1 MIKMIKDFIDD
12 NHIESILQRAKNPD
26 PLRVREIIAKAHEL
40 KGLTPEEVAVLLQ
53 TEDDELI
60 GAILQAAHKIKEDIY
75 GNRLVLFAPLYIA
88 NHCANNCLY
97 CGFRRDN
104 KDINRVALTMDQI
117 ANEVKVLERE
127 GHKRL
132 LMLCGE
138 HPSRSSLEYFMEA
151 IALAYS
157 IKTEKGGEI
166 RRINVE
172 IAPLEVD
179 EYKELK
185 KTGIG
190 TCVLFQETYHHE
202 TYKVMHPSG
211 PKKDFGR
218 RLTAMHRAQEGG
230 INDVGIGALFGLY
243 DYKYEVLGLLLHA
256 LQLEKDCGVGPHT
269 ISVPRLEPAFNAP
282 AAIAPPHPV
291 SDHDF
296 KKIVA
301 VIRMAVPYTGMI
313 LSTRENPAL
322 RSEVFAYGISQISA
336 GSRTNPGGYQDD
348 SSDRFR
354 AAQFNLGDTRTLDEV
369 ILDITQHGHIPSF
382 CTACYRLGRTGQDFM
397 DLAKPGLIQKFC
409 QTNALFTFK
418 EYLMDYASPQTRAA
432 GNKLIEEMLT
442 KSFKTKR
449 KKMVTDR
456 LQNIEDGQRDV
467 FI

>member
-1 MIKMIKDFIDD
+1 
-12 NHIESILQRAKNPD
+12 
-26 PLRVREIIAKAHEL
+26 
-40 KGLTPEEVAVLLQ
+40 
-53 TEDDELI
+53 
-60 GAILQAAHKIKEDIY
+60 
-75 GNRLVLFAPLYIA
+75 
-88 NHCANNCLY
+88 
-97 CGFRRDN
+97 
-104 KDINRVALTMDQI
+104 
-117 ANEVKVLERE
+117 
-127 GHKRL
+127 
-132 LMLCGE
+132 
-138 HPSRSSLEYFMEA
+138 
-151 IALAYS
+151 
-157 IKTEKGGEI
+157 
-166 RRINVE
+166 
-172 IAPLEVD
+172 
-179 EYKELK
+179 
-185 KTGIG
+185 
-190 TCVLFQETYHHE
+190 
-202 TYKVMHPSG
+202 
-211 PKKDFGR
+211 
-218 RLTAMHRAQEGG
+218 
-230 INDVGIGALFGLY
+230 
-243 DYKYEVLGLLLHA
+243 
-256 LQLEKDCGVGPHT
+256 
-269 ISVPRLEPAFNAP
+269 
-282 AAIAPPHPV
+282 
-291 SDHDF
+291 
-296 KKIVA
+296 
-301 VIRMAVPYTGMI
+301 MAVPYTGMI